1 LSVIA
6 ARPRA
11 RHRWRTFLRAGVF
24 WVIVAGGA
32 AALVREI
39 DAVAITDLVAL
50 RTGVRLPEAVVV
62 AATTLIPLPALL
74 VAASAIFRTLRAR
87 GKGRATRALG
97 AALRE
102 TLPPEFA
109 VVEHYLPQDS
119 GDGEVDLVIVGPT
132 GVFAVEVRDEVG
144 DVLCYQDTWY
154 RRGSGAARR
163 FEDSPSRIARW
174 NASRVRNDVGAAGF
188 VRTTVEP
195 VIVFVRARMIENAS
209 SSVPVV
215 CGADALL
222 SHVISRDVQ
231 AASAQRA
238 HAIVQALGGHRTL
251 AVAS

>member
-1 LSVIA
+1 VSVIA

-39 DAVAITDLVAL
+39 DAVAITDLVAV
-50 RTGVRLPEAVVV
+50 RTGIRVPEVVV
-62 AATTLIPLPALL
+62 IAAGTLIPLPALVIAGGAL
-74 VAASAIFRTLRAR
+74 LRTLRAR
-87 GKGRATRALG
+87 GKGRATRAL
-97 AALRE
+97 AEALRE
-102 TLPPEFA
+102 TLPPEFG

-132 GVFAVEVRDEVG
+132 GVFAVEVRDEAG
-144 DVLCYQDTWY
+144 DVLCYQDNWY

-163 FEDSPSRIARW
+163 FEDSPSRNARW

-188 VRTTVEP
+188 MRTSVEP
-195 VIVFVRARMIENAS
+195 VIVFVRARLIENVS

-222 SHVISRDVQ
+222 SHVISRDAQ

-238 HAIVQALGGHRTL
+238 QAIVQALGGHRAL

>member
-1 LSVIA
+1 VSVIA

-11 RHRWRTFLRAGVF
+11 RRRWRTFLRAGVF
-24 WVIVAGGA
+24 WVVVAGGA

-39 DAVAITDLVAL
+39 DAVAITDLIAL
-50 RTGVRLPEAVVV
+50 RTGIRLPEGVVI
-62 AATTLIPLPALL
+62 AGAMLIPLPALVIAGGAL
-74 VAASAIFRTLRAR
+74 LRTLRAR
-87 GKGRATRALG
+87 GKGRATRALA

-102 TLPPEFA
+102 MLPTQFA

-132 GVFAVEVRDEVG
+132 GVFAVEVRDEAG

-154 RRGSGAARR
+154 RRGNGAARR
-163 FEDSPSRIARW
+163 FEDSPSRNARW

-195 VIVFVRARMIENAS
+195 VIVFVDARLIENAS

-222 SHVISRDVQ
+222 SHVISRDAH

-238 HAIVQALGGHRTL
+238 QAIVQALGGQHTL
-251 AVAS
+251 AIAS